1 MVMRGSDAAWNR
13 YGEIDPYFGVV
24 SHDRFRRENL
34 DDTAVAEF
42 FRSGQAHVDW
52 LLRVIRDCV
61 DADFT
66 PRRALDFGCGVGRLL
81 IPLARISHQ
90 VVGVDVSEGMLH
102 EARRNCASHGVLN
115 AEVTRSDDRLSRVDG
130 TFDFVHSWI
139 VFQHVPPP
147 RGMALLR
154 EIVGRLERGGV
165 GALHFTYRSTAPPAQ
180 RARAWLR
187 SRVPGVNALVNLARG
202 RSPSY
207 PVMQMN
213 AYDLNRI
220 VALLQGAGCDRVH
233 AHLTDHGG
241 HLGAILVFRKSR
253 ATEADYQP

>member
-1 MVMRGSDAAWNR
+1 MVIRGSDAAWNR

-24 SHDRFRRENL
+24 SHERFRRENL

-52 LLRVIRDCV
+52 LARTIRDSV
-61 DADFT
+61 GAAFA
-66 PRRALDFGCGVGRLL
+66 PRRTLDFGCGVGRLL

-90 VVGVDVSEGMLH
+90 VVGVDISEGMLQ
-102 EARRNCASHGVLN
+102 EARRNCASQGVVN
-115 AEVTRSDDRLSRVDG
+115 AEVVRSDDRLSNVDG

-147 RGMALLR
+147 RGMVLLR
-154 EIVGRLERGGV
+154 EIVGRLERGGI
-165 GALHFTYRSTAPPAQ
+165 GALHFTYGSTAPRAQ

-220 VALLQGAGCDRVH
+220 AALLQGAGCDRVH

-241 HLGAILVFRKSR
+241 HLGAILVFQKLR
-253 ATEADYQP
+253 AREAGYQP